1 MHICAISLEE
11 TPHALIFAPNN
22 KTTMTQNTET
32 TQTTKQAEATQQTTT
47 QPAETTQQATAP
59 QPEQTA
65 QQAKPATT
73 TPPPAPKSVFLTDG
87 KLPQSK
93 QQQAEATS
101 KPATNDEID
110 LKAQLTALQARL
122 DAIESQRTT
131 ERRTAE
137 VERIIAPLSD
147 TLKAVYRRT
156 PFATLSDEEYTQLTE
171 TIRKEVTE
179 LATADKARGAV
190 FSRPTASKPTDGKAS
205 DKETAEVIRR
215 LNL

>member
-1 MHICAISLEE
+1 M
-11 TPHALIFAPNN
+11 
-22 KTTMTQNTET
+22 
-32 TQTTKQAEATQQTTT
+32 TQTTETKQQAGEETQQPTS
-47 QPAETTQQATAP
+47 QPTETTQQATAP

-65 QQAKPATT
+65 QQATPATT

-93 QQQAEATS
+93 PQQAEATS
-101 KPATNDEID
+101 KPASNDESD

-131 ERRTAE
+131 ETRTAE
-137 VERIIAPLSD
+137 VERIIAPLSE

-156 PFATLSDEEYTQLTE
+156 PFATLTDEEYTQFTE
-171 TIRKEVTE
+171 TIQREVTE

-205 DKETAEVIRR
+205 DKETDEVLRR

>member
-1 MHICAISLEE
+1 
-11 TPHALIFAPNN
+11 
-22 KTTMTQNTET
+22 MTQT
-32 TQTTKQAEATQQTTT
+32 TQTTQPAGEATQQTTS
-47 QPAETTQQATAP
+47 QPAETTQQATAQ
-59 QPEQTA
+59 QPDETA
-65 QQAKPATT
+65 QQAQTATT
-73 TPPPAPKSVFLTDG
+73 TPPPAPKSAFISDG
-87 KLPQSK
+87 KLPQIK
-93 QQQAEATS
+93 PQQAEATS
-101 KPATNDEID
+101 KPATDDESD
-110 LKAQLTALQARL
+110 LKAQLTALKTRL

-171 TIRKEVTE
+171 TIKTEVTE

-205 DKETAEVIRR
+205 DKETAEVLRR

>member
-1 MHICAISLEE
+1 
-11 TPHALIFAPNN
+11 
-22 KTTMTQNTET
+22 MTQT
-32 TQTTKQAEATQQTTT
+32 TQTTQQAVEATQQTTS

-65 QQAKPATT
+65 QQTAQQAKPATA
-73 TPPPAPKSVFLTDG
+73 TPPPAPKSVFISDG
-87 KLPQSK
+87 KLAQIAITPE
-93 QQQAEATS
+93 QAE
-101 KPATNDEID
+101 KTNIKAPSEADD
-110 LKAQLTALQARL
+110 LKAQLTALKARL

-137 VERIIAPLSD
+137 VERLIVPLSE

-156 PFATLSDEEYTQLTE
+156 PFATLSDEEFATLRE
-171 TIRKEVTE
+171 TISKEVTE

-205 DKETAEVIRR
+205 DKETEEVLRR

>member
-1 MHICAISLEE
+1 M
-11 TPHALIFAPNN
+11 
-22 KTTMTQNTET
+22 
-32 TQTTKQAEATQQTTT
+32 TQTT
-47 QPAETTQQATAP
+47 ETTQQAGETTQETTSQPTATNQQPTAP
-59 QPEQTA
+59 QPDETA
-65 QQAKPATT
+65 QQATPAPP
-73 TPPPAPKSVFLTDG
+73 TPPPAPKSAFISDG
-87 KLPQSK
+87 KLPQIK
-93 QQQAEATS
+93 PQQAEATS
-101 KPATNDEID
+101 KPATDDESD
-110 LKAQLTALQARL
+110 LKAQLTALKTRL

-171 TIRKEVTE
+171 TIKTEVTE

-205 DKETAEVIRR
+205 DKETAEVLRR

>member
-1 MHICAISLEE
+1 M
-11 TPHALIFAPNN
+11 
-22 KTTMTQNTET
+22 
-32 TQTTKQAEATQQTTT
+32 TQTT
-47 QPAETTQQATAP
+47 ETTQQAGETTQQTTSPHAETTQKTTAP
-59 QPEQTA
+59 QPEQTS
-65 QQAKPATT
+65 QQPAKSAFI
-73 TPPPAPKSVFLTDG
+73 SDG

-93 QQQAEATS
+93 PQ
-101 KPATNDEID
+101 
-110 LKAQLTALQARL
+110 LKANSQQPKANEQPTANSQELIAKVTALQARL
-122 DAIESQRTT
+122 DAIENQRTT
-131 ERRTAE
+131 ETRTAE

-156 PFATLSDEEYTQLTE
+156 PFATLTDKEYAQLTE
-171 TIRKEVTE
+171 TIKKEVNE

>member
-1 MHICAISLEE
+1 
-11 TPHALIFAPNN
+11 
-22 KTTMTQNTET
+22 MTQTTET
-32 TQTTKQAEATQQTTT
+32 TQPAGEATQQMTSQPATTT
-47 QPAETTQQATAP
+47 ATAP

-73 TPPPAPKSVFLTDG
+73 TPPPAPKSVFISDG
-87 KLPQSK
+87 KLPQ
-93 QQQAEATS
+93 QTS
-101 KPATNDEID
+101 QPTANSQEQ
-110 LKAQLTALQARL
+110 KASNEPTANSQELTAQITALQVRL

-147 TLKAVYRRT
+147 TLKTVYRRT
-156 PFATLSDEEYTQLTE
+156 PFATLSDEEYTQFTE
-171 TIRKEVTE
+171 TIKKEVTE

>member
-1 MHICAISLEE
+1 
-11 TPHALIFAPNN
+11 
-22 KTTMTQNTET
+22 MTQTTET
-32 TQTTKQAEATQQTTT
+32 TQQAGEANQQTTSQT
-47 QPAETTQQATAP
+47 AQTTQQATAP
-59 QPEQTA
+59 QPQQTA

-73 TPPPAPKSVFLTDG
+73 TPPPAPKSAFISDG

-93 QQQAEATS
+93 PEPQQAEATS
-101 KPATNDEID
+101 KPATNDESD
-110 LKAQLTALQARL
+110 LKAQVTALQARL

-147 TLKAVYRRT
+147 TLKTVYRRT
-156 PFATLSDEEYTQLTE
+156 PFATLTDEEYAQFTA
-171 TIRKEVTE
+171 TISKEVTE

-205 DKETAEVIRR
+205 DKETDEVIRR

>member
-1 MHICAISLEE
+1 MY
-11 TPHALIFAPNN
+11 
-22 KTTMTQNTET
+22 KRQG
-32 TQTTKQAEATQQTTT
+32 EANQQTTSQT
-47 QPAETTQQATAP
+47 AQTTQQATAP
-59 QPEQTA
+59 QPDETA
-65 QQAKPATT
+65 QQAQPATT

-93 QQQAEATS
+93 PQQAEATS
-101 KPATNDEID
+101 KPASDDESD

-122 DAIESQRTT
+122 DAMESQRTT
-131 ERRTAE
+131 ETRTAE

-156 PFATLSDEEYTQLTE
+156 PFATLTDEEYTQFTE
-171 TIRKEVTE
+171 TISKEVNE

-205 DKETAEVIRR
+205 DKETDEVLRR

>member
-1 MHICAISLEE
+1 MHQ
-11 TPHALIFAPNN
+11 NN
-22 KTTMTQNTET
+22 TTMTQT
-32 TQTTKQAEATQQTTT
+32 TQTTQPAGEATQQTTS
-47 QPAETTQQATAP
+47 QPAETTQMATVP

-65 QQAKPATT
+65 QQAQQT
-73 TPPPAPKSVFLTDG
+73 TPPPAPKSVFISDG
-87 KLPQSK
+87 KLPKAEPQP
-93 QQQAEATS
+93 QPQQAEATS
-101 KPATNDEID
+101 KPATNDESD
-110 LKAQLTALQARL
+110 LKAQVTALQARL
-122 DAIESQRTT
+122 DAMESQRTT

-156 PFATLSDEEYTQLTE
+156 PFATLTDEEYTQLTE
-171 TIRKEVTE
+171 TIKKEVTE

>member
-1 MHICAISLEE
+1 
-11 TPHALIFAPNN
+11 
-22 KTTMTQNTET
+22 MTQT
-32 TQTTKQAEATQQTTT
+32 TQTTANSQEPTANSQELNTQS
-47 QPAETTQQATAP
+47 AETTQQASQEPTANSQ
-59 QPEQTA
+59 QPT
-65 QQAKPATT
+65 TT
-73 TPPPAPKSVFLTDG
+73 TPPPAPKSAFISDG

-93 QQQAEATS
+93 PQPQQAEATS
-101 KPATNDEID
+101 KPATNDESD

-147 TLKAVYRRT
+147 TLKTVYRRT
-156 PFATLSDEEYTQLTE
+156 PFATLTDEEYTQFTE
-171 TIRKEVTE
+171 TISKEVNE

>member
-1 MHICAISLEE
+1 
-11 TPHALIFAPNN
+11 
-22 KTTMTQNTET
+22 MTQT
-32 TQTTKQAEATQQTTT
+32 TQTTQPAGEATQPTTSQPAEATQQ
-47 QPAETTQQATAP
+47 AGETTQQATAP

-65 QQAKPATT
+65 QHAQPATT

-87 KLPQSK
+87 KLLNMTAFPEG
-93 QQQAEATS
+93 A
-101 KPATNDEID
+101 PAGTMPLPEQTANSQE
-110 LKAQLTALQARL
+110 LTAQITALQARL

-131 ERRTAE
+131 ETRTAE

-156 PFATLSDEEYTQLTE
+156 PFATLSDEEYAQLTE
-171 TIRKEVTE
+171 TIKKEVNE

-205 DKETAEVIRR
+205 DKETDEVLRR

>member
-1 MHICAISLEE
+1 
-11 TPHALIFAPNN
+11 
-22 KTTMTQNTET
+22 MTQT
-32 TQTTKQAEATQQTTT
+32 TQTTQQAEATQETTSQPATTT
-47 QPAETTQQATAP
+47 ATAP

-65 QQAKPATT
+65 QQAQTATT

-87 KLPQSK
+87 KLPQPQP
-93 QQQAEATS
+93 QQTEATS
-101 KPATNDEID
+101 QPASNDESD

-156 PFATLSDEEYTQLTE
+156 PFATLTDEEYTQLRE
-171 TIRKEVTE
+171 TISKEVTE
-179 LATADKARGAV
+179 LASADKARGAV

-205 DKETAEVIRR
+205 DKETDEVLRR

>member
-1 MHICAISLEE
+1 
-11 TPHALIFAPNN
+11 
-22 KTTMTQNTET
+22 MTQKEET
-32 TQTTKQAEATQQTTT
+32 TQQAGEATQETTS
-47 QPAETTQQATAP
+47 QPAETTQQATAQ

-65 QQAKPATT
+65 QQASQQPTANSQEPA
-73 TPPPAPKSVFLTDG
+73 KSVFLTDG

-93 QQQAEATS
+93 PEPQQAEATS
-101 KPATNDEID
+101 NPASDDESD

-131 ERRTAE
+131 ETRTAE

-156 PFATLSDEEYTQLTE
+156 PFATLTDEEYAQFTE
-171 TIRKEVTE
+171 TISKEVTE

-190 FSRPTASKPTDGKAS
+190 FSRPNASKPTDGKAS

>member
-1 MHICAISLEE
+1 
-11 TPHALIFAPNN
+11 
-22 KTTMTQNTET
+22 MTQT
-32 TQTTKQAEATQQTTT
+32 TQTTQTTQQAEATQQTTS

-65 QQAKPATT
+65 QQAQPATT
-73 TPPPAPKSVFLTDG
+73 TPPPAPKSAFISDG

-93 QQQAEATS
+93 QQPQQAEATS
-101 KPATNDEID
+101 KPATNDESD
-110 LKAQLTALQARL
+110 LKAQVTALKARL

-131 ERRTAE
+131 ETRTAE

-156 PFATLSDEEYTQLTE
+156 PFATLTDEEYTQLTE
-171 TIRKEVTE
+171 TIKTEVTE

-205 DKETAEVIRR
+205 DKETEEVLRR

>member
-1 MHICAISLEE
+1 
-11 TPHALIFAPNN
+11 
-22 KTTMTQNTET
+22 MTQT
-32 TQTTKQAEATQQTTT
+32 TQTTANSQEPTANSQEPTS
-47 QPAETTQQATAP
+47 QPAETTTATAP

-65 QQAKPATT
+65 QPTAKSQQPTE
-73 TPPPAPKSVFLTDG
+73 PAPKSAFISDG

-93 QQQAEATS
+93 PQPQATS
-101 KPATNDEID
+101 KPADTTEE
-110 LKAQLTALQARL
+110 LKAQVTALQARL

-131 ERRTAE
+131 ETRTAE

-156 PFATLSDEEYTQLTE
+156 PFATLTDEEYTQLTE
-171 TIRKEVTE
+171 TIKKEVNE
-179 LATADKARGAV
+179 LATADKARGSV

-205 DKETAEVIRR
+205 DKETDEVLRR

>member
-1 MHICAISLEE
+1 
-11 TPHALIFAPNN
+11 
-22 KTTMTQNTET
+22 MTQT
-32 TQTTKQAEATQQTTT
+32 TQTTQPAGEATQQTTT
-47 QPAETTQQATAP
+47 PPAETTQQVTAP
-59 QPEQTA
+59 QPDETA
-65 QQAKPATT
+65 QQAPPATT
-73 TPPPAPKSVFLTDG
+73 TPPPVPNSAFISDG

-93 QQQAEATS
+93 PEPQQAEATS
-101 KPATNDEID
+101 KPASNDESD
-110 LKAQLTALQARL
+110 LKAQVTALQARL

-137 VERIIAPLSD
+137 VERIIAPLSE

-156 PFATLSDEEYTQLTE
+156 PFATLTDEEYTQLTE
-171 TIRKEVTE
+171 TISKEVNE

-205 DKETAEVIRR
+205 DKETDEVIRR

>member
-1 MHICAISLEE
+1 M
-11 TPHALIFAPNN
+11 TQ
-22 KTTMTQNTET
+22 TTQNT
-32 TQTTKQAEATQQTTT
+32 QPAGEATQQTTSQPT
-47 QPAETTQQATAP
+47 QQPAETTQQ
-59 QPEQTA
+59 TA
-65 QQAKPATT
+65 QQAQPATTTPQPATT
-73 TPPPAPKSVFLTDG
+73 TPPPAHKSVFLTDG

-93 QQQAEATS
+93 PQPQQTEATS
-101 KPATNDEID
+101 KPASDDDSD

-147 TLKAVYRRT
+147 TLKTVYRRT
-156 PFATLSDEEYTQLTE
+156 PFATLTDEEYTQFTE
-171 TIRKEVTE
+171 TISKEVAE

-205 DKETAEVIRR
+205 DKETDEVLRR

>member
-1 MHICAISLEE
+1 
-11 TPHALIFAPNN
+11 
-22 KTTMTQNTET
+22 MTQT
-32 TQTTKQAEATQQTTT
+32 TQTTQPAGEATQETTT
-47 QPAETTQQATAP
+47 PPAETTQQATAQ
-59 QPEQTA
+59 QPDETA
-65 QQAKPATT
+65 QQAQTATT
-73 TPPPAPKSVFLTDG
+73 TPPPAPKSAFISDG

-93 QQQAEATS
+93 PQPQQAEATS
-101 KPATNDEID
+101 KPASDDESD
-110 LKAQLTALQARL
+110 LKAQLTALKARL

-156 PFATLSDEEYTQLTE
+156 PFATLTDEEYTQLTE
-171 TIRKEVTE
+171 TISKEVTE

-205 DKETAEVIRR
+205 DKETAEVLRR

>member
-1 MHICAISLEE
+1 
-11 TPHALIFAPNN
+11 
-22 KTTMTQNTET
+22 MTQT
-32 TQTTKQAEATQQTTT
+32 TQTTQPAGEATQQTTS
-47 QPAETTQQATAP
+47 QPAETTQMATVP

-65 QQAKPATT
+65 QQAQQT
-73 TPPPAPKSVFLTDG
+73 TPPPAPKSVFISDG
-87 KLPQSK
+87 KLPKAEPQP
-93 QQQAEATS
+93 QPQQAEATS
-101 KPATNDEID
+101 KPATNDESD
-110 LKAQLTALQARL
+110 LKAQVTALQARL
-122 DAIESQRTT
+122 DAMESQRTT

-156 PFATLSDEEYTQLTE
+156 PFATLTDEEYTQLTE
-171 TIRKEVTE
+171 TINKEVTE

>member
-1 MHICAISLEE
+1 
-11 TPHALIFAPNN
+11 
-22 KTTMTQNTET
+22 MTQTPE
-32 TQTTKQAEATQQTTT
+32 TT
-47 QPAETTQQATAP
+47 QPAGEATQETTSQPTATNQQPTAP
-59 QPEQTA
+59 QPEQKSE
-65 QQAKPATT
+65 QKSEQKPEQAEPVTL
-73 TPPPAPKSVFLTDG
+73 PKSVFLSNG
-87 KLPQSK
+87 KLIKDIAFPDGAPTGAITMPKST
-93 QQQAEATS
+93 ADTTE
-101 KPATNDEID
+101 E
-110 LKAQLTALQARL
+110 LKVQLTALQARL

-156 PFATLSDEEYTQLTE
+156 PFATLTDEEYAQLTE
-171 TIRKEVTE
+171 TIKTEVTE

-205 DKETAEVIRR
+205 DKETDEVLRR

>member
-1 MHICAISLEE
+1 
-11 TPHALIFAPNN
+11 
-22 KTTMTQNTET
+22 MTQT
-32 TQTTKQAEATQQTTT
+32 TQTTANSQQTETS
-47 QPAETTQQATAP
+47 QPTANSQQPTADTTQQATAP
-59 QPEQTA
+59 QPETMANPQHPTHA
-65 QQAKPATT
+65 
-73 TPPPAPKSVFLTDG
+73 VFLSGG
-87 KLPQSK
+87 KLPQQTNEPTAKS
-93 QQQAEATS
+93 QQ
-101 KPATNDEID
+101 P
-110 LKAQLTALQARL
+110 KASNEPTANSQELIAKVTALQARL

-137 VERIIAPLSD
+137 VERIIAPLSE

-156 PFATLSDEEYTQLTE
+156 PFATLTDEEFATLRE
-171 TIRKEVTE
+171 TISKEVNE

>member
-1 MHICAISLEE
+1 
-11 TPHALIFAPNN
+11 
-22 KTTMTQNTET
+22 MTQT
-32 TQTTKQAEATQQTTT
+32 TQTTQPAGDATQQTTSQST
-47 QPAETTQQATAP
+47 ETTQQVTAQ
-59 QPEQTA
+59 QPDETA
-65 QQAKPATT
+65 QQAQPATT
-73 TPPPAPKSVFLTDG
+73 TPPPAPKSAFITDG

-93 QQQAEATS
+93 PQQAEATS
-101 KPATNDEID
+101 KPVTNDESD

-131 ERRTAE
+131 ETRTAE
-137 VERIIAPLSD
+137 VERIIAPLSE

-156 PFATLSDEEYTQLTE
+156 PFATLTDEEYTQLTE
-171 TIRKEVTE
+171 TISKEVNE

-205 DKETAEVIRR
+205 DKETDEVIRR

>member
-1 MHICAISLEE
+1 
-11 TPHALIFAPNN
+11 
-22 KTTMTQNTET
+22 MTQT
-32 TQTTKQAEATQQTTT
+32 TQTTQQAGEATQETTT
-47 QPAETTQQATAP
+47 PPAETTQQATAP

-65 QQAKPATT
+65 QQTAQQAQPATT
-73 TPPPAPKSVFLTDG
+73 TPPPAPKSAFIRDG

-93 QQQAEATS
+93 PQPQQAEATS
-101 KPATNDEID
+101 KPASDDESD
-110 LKAQLTALQARL
+110 LKAQLTALKARL

-156 PFATLSDEEYTQLTE
+156 PFATLTDEEFATLRE
-171 TIRKEVTE
+171 TISKEVTE

-205 DKETAEVIRR
+205 DKETEEVLRR

>member
-1 MHICAISLEE
+1 M
-11 TPHALIFAPNN
+11 
-22 KTTMTQNTET
+22 
-32 TQTTKQAEATQQTTT
+32 TQTTQPTQQAGEATQQTTS
-47 QPAETTQQATAP
+47 QPAETTQQVTAP

-65 QQAKPATT
+65 QQT
-73 TPPPAPKSVFLTDG
+73 TPAPAPKSAFISDG
-87 KLPQSK
+87 KLPKPEPQPAK
-93 QQQAEATS
+93 PQQAEQTTS
-101 KPATNDEID
+101 KPASDSED

-131 ERRTAE
+131 ETRTAE
-137 VERIIAPLSD
+137 VERIIAPLND

-156 PFATLSDEEYTQLTE
+156 PFASLSNEEYAQLTE
-171 TIRKEVTE
+171 TIKKEVTE

-205 DKETAEVIRR
+205 DKETAEVLRR

>member
-1 MHICAISLEE
+1 
-11 TPHALIFAPNN
+11 
-22 KTTMTQNTET
+22 MTQT
-32 TQTTKQAEATQQTTT
+32 TQTTQQAGEATQETTS

-65 QQAKPATT
+65 QQT
-73 TPPPAPKSVFLTDG
+73 TPPPAPKSAFISGG

-93 QQQAEATS
+93 PQPQQAEATS
-101 KPATNDEID
+101 KPASDDESD

-131 ERRTAE
+131 ETRTAE

-156 PFATLSDEEYTQLTE
+156 PFATLSDEEYAQLTE
-171 TIRKEVTE
+171 TIKKEVNE

-205 DKETAEVIRR
+205 DKETDEVLRR

>member
-1 MHICAISLEE
+1 
-11 TPHALIFAPNN
+11 
-22 KTTMTQNTET
+22 MTQT
-32 TQTTKQAEATQQTTT
+32 TQTTQPAGEATQETTS
-47 QPAETTQQATAP
+47 QPAETTQQATAQ

-65 QQAKPATT
+65 QQAQPATT
-73 TPPPAPKSVFLTDG
+73 TPPPAPKSVFITDG

-93 QQQAEATS
+93 QQPQQAEATS
-101 KPATNDEID
+101 KPASDDESD
-110 LKAQLTALQARL
+110 LKAQVTALQARL
-122 DAIESQRTT
+122 DAMESQRTT

-137 VERIIAPLSD
+137 VERIIAPLGE

-156 PFATLSDEEYTQLTE
+156 PFATLTDEEYAQLTE
-171 TIRKEVTE
+171 TISKEVNE

-205 DKETAEVIRR
+205 DKETDEVLRR

>member
-1 MHICAISLEE
+1 
-11 TPHALIFAPNN
+11 
-22 KTTMTQNTET
+22 MTQT
-32 TQTTKQAEATQQTTT
+32 TQTTQPAGEATQETTS

-59 QPEQTA
+59 QPQQKPEQAEPVTV
-65 QQAKPATT
+65 
-73 TPPPAPKSVFLTDG
+73 PKSVFLRDG
-87 KLPQSK
+87 ELIVTPLPEG
-93 QQQAEATS
+93 APTRAIT
-101 KPATNDEID
+101 KPESTADTTEE
-110 LKAQLTALQARL
+110 LKVQLTALQARL

-131 ERRTAE
+131 ETRTAE
-137 VERIIAPLSD
+137 VERIIAPLSE

-156 PFATLSDEEYTQLTE
+156 PFATLTDEEYTQFTA
-171 TIRKEVTE
+171 TISKEVTE

>member
-1 MHICAISLEE
+1 
-11 TPHALIFAPNN
+11 
-22 KTTMTQNTET
+22 MTQT
-32 TQTTKQAEATQQTTT
+32 TQTTQPTGETTQQTTS

-65 QQAKPATT
+65 RQT
-73 TPPPAPKSVFLTDG
+73 TPLTVPKSVFLSNGELAKAIT
-87 KLPQSK
+87 LPEGAPTRSITQP
-93 QQQAEATS
+93 QPQQAEATS
-101 KPATNDEID
+101 KPASDNESD
-110 LKAQLTALQARL
+110 LKAQLTALRSRL

-131 ERRTAE
+131 ETRTAE

-156 PFATLSDEEYTQLTE
+156 PFATLTDEEYAQLTE
-171 TIRKEVTE
+171 TIKKEVTE

-205 DKETAEVIRR
+205 DKETDEVLRR

>member
-1 MHICAISLEE
+1 
-11 TPHALIFAPNN
+11 
-22 KTTMTQNTET
+22 MTQT
-32 TQTTKQAEATQQTTT
+32 TQTTQPAGEATQETTSQTA
-47 QPAETTQQATAP
+47 QTTQQATAP
-59 QPEQTA
+59 QPQQTA

-73 TPPPAPKSVFLTDG
+73 TPPPAPKSAFISDG

-93 QQQAEATS
+93 PEPQQAEATS
-101 KPATNDEID
+101 KPATNDESD
-110 LKAQLTALQARL
+110 LKAQVTALQARL
-122 DAIESQRTT
+122 DAIESQRAT

-147 TLKAVYRRT
+147 TLKTVYRRT
-156 PFATLSDEEYTQLTE
+156 PFATLTDEEYAQFTA
-171 TIRKEVTE
+171 TISKEVTE

-205 DKETAEVIRR
+205 DKETDEVLRR

>member
-1 MHICAISLEE
+1 
-11 TPHALIFAPNN
+11 
-22 KTTMTQNTET
+22 MTQTTET
-32 TQTTKQAEATQQTTT
+32 TQQASEATQQTTS

-59 QPEQTA
+59 QPDETA
-65 QQAKPATT
+65 QQATPATT
-73 TPPPAPKSVFLTDG
+73 TPPPAPKSAFIRDG
-87 KLPQSK
+87 RLPQSK
-93 QQQAEATS
+93 PEPQPQQAEATS
-101 KPATNDEID
+101 KPASDSDSD

-156 PFATLSDEEYTQLTE
+156 PFATLTDEEFATLRE
-171 TIRKEVTE
+171 TISKEVTE

-190 FSRPTASKPTDGKAS
+190 FNRPTASKPTDGKAS
-205 DKETAEVIRR
+205 DKETEEVLRR